1 MNMTELSEQTQAIQ
15 GWVTRLN
22 QGDRSARDELLR
34 LCSDRMTRLTRK
46 MKRDFP
52 GVIRWEQTDD
62 IFQRAAI
69 RLCRALE
76 SVNVTDVKHL
86 LRLMATQIRRE
97 LIDLSRHYHGAHGIG
112 AHHLTQAGQR
122 PGEEGDGTPL
132 AFDPA
137 ELTCDPKALQE
148 WGEFHEL
155 IEHLPDAE
163 REVVDL
169 LWYHGMSQEE
179 AAEVLNSSSRT
190 VRRLWRNAKFLL
202 HEKLEGRFPGE

>member
-1 MNMTELSEQTQAIQ
+1 MTTIEPSEQTRAIQ
-15 GWVTRLN
+15 SWISRFTR
-22 QGDRSARDELLR
+22 GDETALEELLR

-52 GVIRWEQTDD
+52 GVARWEQTEDV
-62 IFQRAAI
+62 FQQAAI
-69 RLCRALE
+69 RLFRALE
-76 SVNVTDVKHL
+76 SVELHDAQHF

-97 LIDLSRHYHGAHGIG
+97 LIDMSRRYHGPQGMG
-112 AHHLTQAGQR
+112 AHHLTQR
-122 PGEEGDGTPL
+122 NVSERDTDGRQL

-137 ELTCDPKALQE
+137 EVTGDPRAIE
-148 WGEFHEL
+148 SWGEFHEL

-169 LWYHGMSQEE
+169 LWYHEMTQEE
-179 AAEVLNSSSRT
+179 AAEVLQISSRQ

-202 HEKLEGRFPGE
+202 NEKLEGRFPGS